1 MSEQPK
7 IRMMVEVDVVERQI
21 ADPSGGVDR
30 YLEVDH
36 ARVVSAVFSGD
47 DSMLAAL
54 QYGTATDY
62 GDAAETALLQHLESM
77 NVSRDE
83 VEGP

>member
-7 IRMMVEVDVVERQI
+7 VRMMVEVDVVERQT
-21 ADPSGGVDR
+21 ADSSGAVDR

-47 DSMLAAL
+47 DSMLTAL
-54 QYGTATDY
+54 QYDTPVDY